1 MPESLTP
8 SVITTLKFSDR
19 SFRFEIAAY
28 RKLTPSE
35 AKQVLKKWMAQTHK
49 TTLPDIGTVRY
60 MTLIGLDE

>member
-1 MPESLTP
+1 MPESPTL

-35 AKQVLKKWMAQTHK
+35 AKQVLKNGWNKRTKLNFQTPGQ
-49 TTLPDIGTVRY
+49 PDT
-60 MTLIGLDE
+60 